1 MLSNIELTQVITL
14 KIGVTSY
21 EVTRDTAEK
30 LYNQLGKML
39 NKTPSAIA
47 TYPTGVRPAWGGVT
61 AMNCTTQGT
70 L

>member
-1 MLSNIELTQVITL
+1 MFSNIELTQVITL

-39 NKTPSAIA
+39 NKTPAAIA
-47 TYPTGVRPAWGGVT
+47 IYPTDVRPAWGGAT
-61 AMNCTTQGT
+61 ALNCTTQGT